1 MAVGHLLHDGPCQ
14 HLTAALLRCKVAE
27 NSFTARGS
35 REDVA
40 HIQAIAE
47 MLDASA
53 GEIHDLARGLSPPAL
68 APGALAAA
76 LGDLAQRVRSSGPIE
91 CVFVHDDLA
100 QPEDA
105 EVSSQLFRI
114 AQEAVRNAVRHA
126 QPGRVRVELTRND
139 GGLRLLV
146 QDDGVG
152 MPPDAGHEGM
162 GLRIMRYRAE
172 LMGGSLSI
180 GPAAGGGTVVTCT
193 LPLAAPD
200 ATRDG
205 AA

>member
-1 MAVGHLLHDGPCQ
+1 
-14 HLTAALLRCKVAE
+14 VAE
-27 NSFTARGS
+27 NSLAARGS

-47 MLDASA
+47 LLDTSA

-76 LGDLAQRVRSSGPIE
+76 LNDLAQRVRTAGPIKVE
-91 CVFVHDDLA
+91 FLHDGLA
-100 QPEDA
+100 QPEDP
-105 EVSSQLFRI
+105 EVTSQLFRI
-114 AQEAVRNAVRHA
+114 AQEAVSNAVRHA
-126 QPGRVRVELTRND
+126 KPERIRVELTRGD
-139 GGLRLLV
+139 RGLRLLV
-146 QDDGVG
+146 RDDGVG
-152 MPPDAGHEGM
+152 IPPESGREGM

-180 GPAAGGGTVVTCT
+180 GPAPGGGTLVTCT
-193 LPLAAPD
+193 LPSAAPN

-205 AA
+205 DA